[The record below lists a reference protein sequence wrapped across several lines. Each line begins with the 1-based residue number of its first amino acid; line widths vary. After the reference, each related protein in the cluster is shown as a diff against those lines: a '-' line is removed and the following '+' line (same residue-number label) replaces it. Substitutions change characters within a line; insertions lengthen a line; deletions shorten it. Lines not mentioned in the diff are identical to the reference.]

1 MIGGKSSIE
10 AWAVACLAALQA
22 GTLVGCDQSGEARV
36 AETATVAAPPAV
48 VQPTVSA
55 PVPITRSS
63 VQVEF
68 VPRVLDLGPIV
79 PNKAASGTVQIR
91 NVGDR
96 HVRIL
101 SVKASCKCT
110 TIGDLRGTVIAPGA
124 SVPLQAELEPQ
135 PMTGV
140 RTATITVIFEGA
152 DQPYQVDLR
161 AEVTLAIRLT
171 PSVLNLASGVTSGQI
186 VVAAIDGRT
195 FNILSA
201 NRRTP
206 VFVDFDP
213 EVDEPRSSYMLR
225 WDLTQET
232 LQRSLDTWWVI
243 ETDHPEAPL
252 ADAWVRHLSTID
264 VSGRK
269 RGWQVPGRRTIIGL
283 VDQDGSK
290 DFTIDVKAIGTDAI
304 YTIRSMASDFN
315 AKLVN
320 FERKGIDAVC
330 TVRITPK
337 AGFTGLLY
345 GPIELL
351 ASSGVCRHDVIGK
364 VR

>member
-252 ADAWVRHLSTID
+252 TDAWVRHMSTID
-264 VSGRK
+264 LSGRN
-269 RGWQVPGRRTIIGL
+269 RAWRVPGKRSIIGY
-283 VDQDGSK
+283 VDQGGSK
-290 DFTIDVKAIGTDAI
+290 EFTIDVKTIGTDAI

-315 AKLVN
+315 AELVS
-320 FERKGIDAVC
+320 FERKGVDAVC

-345 GPIELL
+345 GRIEMV
-351 ASSGVCRHDVIGK
+351 ASSGACRYDVIGK